1 MTADL
6 PALEPERRKKPLW
19 LKLFLVGL
27 VLIAAVFI
35 IVKVKDMNT
44 PPESVYT
51 QAEAYA
57 PMEDAAADTVA
68 VLPDFPG
75 FMQRNWAELP
85 CSRNG
90 KVNPDYTNIEIR
102 YMMSVEDSREDRVV
116 GQYVELL
123 RDHWTSLGY
132 EITYEKERT
141 YDDGSVSRSIAAKRD
156 DGITLWYSAAG
167 HAALMIQ
174 SGCLPASDP
183 SEIEYVP
190 PVGGIEPGGEG
201 DKLSRYFPDG
211 IPAEETSADAIAPF
225 EEDQAA
231 IDLFGAEYR
240 AREYEL

>member
-1 MTADL
+1 M
-6 PALEPERRKKPLW
+6 W
-19 LKLFLVGL
+19 QKLLLVGL
-27 VLIAAVFI
+27 VLVAAVYI
-35 IVKVKDMNT
+35 TVKVKDMNT

-57 PMEDAAADTVA
+57 PMEDAAADAVA

-75 FMQRNWAELP
+75 FMQRSWAELP
-85 CSRNG
+85 CSHNG
-90 KVNPDYTNIEIR
+90 KVDPDYTNIEIR
-102 YMMSVEDSREDRVV
+102 YMMSVEDSREERVN

-132 EITYEKERT
+132 EIVYEKERE
-141 YDDGSVSRSIAAKRD
+141 YEDGSASRSIAVKRD

-167 HAALMIQ
+167 HAALKIQ
-174 SGCLPASDP
+174 SGCVPVSDP

-190 PVGGIEPGGEG
+190 PAGGIEPGGEG

-225 EEDQAA
+225 AEDQAV